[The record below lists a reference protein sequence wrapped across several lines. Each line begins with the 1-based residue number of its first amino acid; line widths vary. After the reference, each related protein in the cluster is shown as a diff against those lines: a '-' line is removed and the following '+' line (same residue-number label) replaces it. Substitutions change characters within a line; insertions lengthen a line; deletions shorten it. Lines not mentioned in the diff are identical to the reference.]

1 MTMPVGPGGRAL
13 HWQLLAIVLL
23 VPARLALVEAAWP
36 APQLSSTFYK
46 MYSDNARFTEDE
58 WRREMR
64 ALRAANLTSLALP
77 YTADAQFAVGST
89 AKLKSA
95 CNSPP
100 RPAAGDT
107 CPLGVMAAFYPS
119 TLPCT
124 APVAGAPL
132 EGLLLAA
139 KAEGV
144 RVYLG
149 MGNPSGNAWDCMGF
163 PEGNNFSHSAVEYY
177 DTYYRVQRDIATELW
192 QRYAASYAGIIAG
205 FYLNLEVGARDH
217 SSLRAI

>member
-1 MTMPVGPGGRAL
+1 VLPVLRHAES
-13 HWQLLAIVLL
+13 W
-23 VPARLALVEAAWP
+23 ALV
-36 APQLSSTFYK
+36 TRR
-46 MYSDNARFTEDE
+46 YSA
-58 WRREMR
+58 
-64 ALRAANLTSLALP
+64 SLVEL
-77 YTADAQFAVGST
+77 
-89 AKLKSA
+89 
-95 CNSPP
+95 
-100 RPAAGDT
+100 
-107 CPLGVMAAFYPS
+107 
-119 TLPCT
+119 
-124 APVAGAPL
+124 L

-205 FYLNLEVGARDH
+205 FYLNREVGARDH